1 MQVVHVGDHGFSLFQ
16 LFFSLLQVEIQ
27 VDICHQ
33 KLIKSL
39 LVFLQSEFDC
49 SITRLGAQCNPTH
62 GYIHLFKL
70 LQKVTVIDDN
80 MKFVLINSKLPTK
93 QLSTSSAIM

>member
-1 MQVVHVGDHGFSLFQ
+1 MWETMGLVFSTY
-16 LFFSLLQVEIQ
+16 FSLLQAERQ
-27 VDICHQ
+27 VDICYQ

-39 LVFLQSEFDC
+39 LVFFQSEFNC

-70 LQKVTVIDDN
+70 LWNMTVIDDY